1 VDECKSLG
9 AGAAAAGGRLQ
20 PVRRRQRHGRVVQI
34 DPIKPKLKP
43 PRYERL
49 ELRYDGPLSNAAF
62 KFNLRCYTTVT
73 LYSQSERR
81 NVTQPAAACVT
92 DADGNCALDSLP
104 TVGRCR
110 LTLSNLC

>member
-1 VDECKSLG
+1 MLVRPTAEYRGTHHGTGGGGGGG
-9 AGAAAAGGRLQ
+9 AH
-20 PVRRRQRHGRVVQI
+20 HGRAVQI